1 MVHTL
6 PQRRFPVRLSRG
18 GHDASARAAIHSR
31 NAGVCHDGR
40 LFAGFTSRVVR
51 PGDATSNRPPALRR
65 SHTCRLVQGT
75 AIAISPDARSA
86 AAAGLSLALVGRNEL
101 RADVIGAIRRSA
113 VGEFTKKKVRVSMDV
128 ALTNLLTNASL
139 VAPTFPTPP
148 VGTSGVLLFPFATTV
163 TAGSGNVAPSPDW
176 DGAPIN
182 FFNDTDAGC
191 SL

>member
-1 MVHTL
+1 M
-6 PQRRFPVRLSRG
+6 PWQGPRFIVAMLACAMTVGCSQDSPLGSSDPVTPPRTDLLR
-18 GHDASARAAIHSR
+18 SAIRIH
-31 NAGVCHDGR
+31 VD
-40 LFAGFTSRVVR
+40 
-51 PGDATSNRPPALRR
+51 
-65 SHTCRLVQGT
+65 LVQGT
-75 AIAISPDARSA
+75 AVAISPDARSA

-101 RADVIGAIRRSA
+101 RADVVGAIRRSA